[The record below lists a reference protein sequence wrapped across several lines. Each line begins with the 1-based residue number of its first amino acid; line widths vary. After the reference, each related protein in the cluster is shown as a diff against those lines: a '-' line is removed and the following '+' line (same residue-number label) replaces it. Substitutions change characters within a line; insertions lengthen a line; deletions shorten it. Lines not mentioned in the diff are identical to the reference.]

1 MILTVRALS
10 NVGKRRCESD
20 EDAMRNACGDL
31 GRVLGDLGIDFG
43 SILGSKIG
51 QKSRQMAADEAG
63 DWKIAA

>member
-1 MILTVRALS
+1 MILRMRALS

-43 SILGSKIG
+43 SILCSEIG
-51 QKSRQMAADEAG
+51 QKSKQMAADEAG
-63 DWKIAA
+63 DWEMAA

>member
-1 MILTVRALS
+1 MILRMRALS

-43 SILGSKIG
+43 SILGAEIG
-51 QKSRQMAADEAG
+51 RKSSQMEADEAG
-63 DWKIAA
+63 EWEMAA